1 MDRALYIAMT
11 GAKHNMLQQTSH
23 ANNLANANTSGF
35 RADWAQARSMPV
47 FGEHHPTRA
56 YAQVERPAT
65 DFNDGPL
72 NPTGNP
78 LDVAIAGDGFLSVLL
93 GDGLEAYTRRGD
105 LWMDPLGQLHNGD
118 GLPVL
123 NADGVPVV
131 LPPHQK
137 VEIGEDGTISIRPLG
152 AGPDEL
158 QVVDQLKMVNPDYR
172 DMEKGTHGQFR
183 PYGWQPDDE
192 PLAVAPQV
200 RLVSGFVEGSN
211 VEAVSE
217 MISVLALNRQYEMQ
231 IKMMSAADD
240 MSQQSAQLIRI
251 T

>member
-47 FGEHHPTRA
+47 FGEHHPSRA
-56 YAQVERPAT
+56 YAMVERPAT

-78 LDVAIAGDGFLSVLL
+78 MDVAIAGDGFLAVQLD
-93 GDGLEAYTRRGD
+93 DGFEAYSRRGD
-105 LWMDPLGQLHNGD
+105 LWLDPLGQLHNGD
-118 GLPVL
+118 GLPVMGV
-123 NADGVPVV
+123 DGQP
-131 LPPHQK
+131 LAIPPHQTLS
-137 VEIGEDGTISIRPLG
+137 IGEDGIISIRPPG

-158 QVVDQLKMVNPDYR
+158 QVVGQLKRVNPDYR
-172 DMEKGTHGQFR
+172 TLEKGTHGQFR
-183 PYGWQPDDE
+183 PYGWQEGDDA
-192 PLAVAPQV
+192 LAAADEV
-200 RLVSGFVEGSN
+200 RVVSGFVEGSN
-211 VEAVSE
+211 VEAVTE
-217 MISVLALNRQYEMQ
+217 MINVLALNRQYEMQ

-240 MSQQSAQLIRI
+240 MSQQSAQLIRL